1 MEKKVNKWQE
11 YIQMTANRVL
21 QICNEATKLK

>member
-1 MEKKVNKWQE
+1 MEKKVNQVAGI
-11 YIQMTANRVL
+11 YSNDGNRVL